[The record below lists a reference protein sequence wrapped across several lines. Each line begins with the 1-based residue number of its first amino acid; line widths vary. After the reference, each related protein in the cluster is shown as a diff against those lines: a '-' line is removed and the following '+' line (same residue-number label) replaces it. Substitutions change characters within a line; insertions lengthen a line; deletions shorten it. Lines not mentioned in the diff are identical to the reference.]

1 MPEALIIIGI
11 ILVVVLG
18 IAYLILSPKTN
29 RIFPTDGLS
38 RAERIGQR
46 GEERVQRAL
55 GGDVDGVQYLINDIT
70 LADDN
75 GQTSQIDHVFVNK
88 NGIWVIETKTYSG
101 MIFGSENNSHWT
113 QVLAYGHEKNTFYNP
128 IKQNNTHLYRL
139 GKQLKPSI
147 KLHGVV
153 VFASPDVDIK
163 KVSASGVCRVKNLY
177 NYVSQETDVH
187 LTPDQ
192 ITHYRNCLIALK
204 CSNQVSKEEHVENIH
219 KMQENLEND
228 ICPRCGGKLREVKG
242 KYGTFKGCS
251 NYPKCTF
258 TLKSR

>member
-1 MPEALIIIGI
+1 MPEVLIIIGLFI
-11 ILVVVLG
+11 FVILGV
-18 IAYLILSPKTN
+18 AYLIFSRN
-29 RIFPTDGLS
+29 IGGHVPTDLPS

-46 GEERVQRAL
+46 GEMRVQRAL
-55 GGDVDGVQYLINDIT
+55 GEDIDGVQYLINDIT
-70 LADDN
+70 LTDDN
-75 GQTSQIDHVFVNK
+75 GQTSQIDHVFVNE

-128 IKQNNTHLYRL
+128 LKQNNTHLYRL

-147 KLHGVV
+147 KLHSVI

-163 KVSASGVCRVKNLY
+163 NVSASGVCRVKNLY
-177 NYVSQETDVH
+177 KYVSQKTDIH
-187 LTPDQ
+187 LTPDK

-204 CSNQVSKEEHVENIH
+204 CSNQVSKEEHIENIH

-228 ICPRCGGKLREVKG
+228 ICPRCGGKLREVEG